1 MESYVV
7 VTLVMMT
14 LGTVNMMI
22 MMVMRMGRCR
32 RRGADGVLGW
42 GNFEYK
48 LLTMEMEAL
57 NTRTTQSA
65 LGELSSELE
74 TGLVVSLG
82 FYGSW

>member
-1 MESYVV
+1 MESYVE

-22 MMVMRMGRCR
+22 MMVMRMRRCR

-48 LLTMEMEAL
+48 LLTMEM
-57 NTRTTQSA
+57 
-65 LGELSSELE
+65 
-74 TGLVVSLG
+74 
-82 FYGSW
+82 